1 MPYIGASNNSN
12 YSFRSLKE
20 KHSIKESSNA
30 KLNSDNKNNEDD
42 DNSDLEKEN
51 TSSISSSLSNSSL
64 ATPTKDY
71 RPLIPSVI
79 SQNDSMNMNNLQ
91 TFNIKTTSNN
101 NNNNTNI
108 SSQNKDMRTQSIDS
122 ITSSITDVDVQELFT
137 LPNESTHSYSYNP
150 LSPNSLA
157 VRLSILKRSLE
168 IIIGN
173 PTMMGTEPTIESP
186 LPQQPLQQQQ
196 QQLLRGP
203 NGGRRSYGQLRS
215 YVSSSS
221 MSNAAVRR
229 RFSVATEDPL
239 SHYQQRK
246 WTSPT
251 AALNAFVANPA
262 ISSNQPQIPQ
272 EGALKHRTNSLAILP
287 KLWNDYEFDYGNNA
301 PRAER
306 PIKSGKRRTQSNS
319 VSPHRTSD
327 GIKNNQMR
335 KISNHDVINNVIA
348 TSSSSTTTQSTPTR
362 SNSDAN
368 SMDDELRSEADDDYS
383 LMEEQRSNLISLLD
397 LLNETLENNTSE
409 KASDLHMLSLY
420 NINKLILDE
429 DRENT
434 QSPINST
441 SNTNLNNIS
450 DENKHTKKLKKI
462 LLDSL
467 AEPFFER
474 NVSIEESL
482 LEDEISLQRGL
493 DDFVAARNENGNT
506 TAMNT
511 AINSAKPQQ
520 DYGRILH
527 TFTSA
532 KNSAPQAIFTCTQ
545 QHPWQFK
552 AANDLACLIFGI
564 SKNVLKALTLLDLI
578 HTDSRNFV
586 IHKLLSTEDQELV
599 FTGEIIGIV
608 QPGAS
613 NNGLIWAS
621 FWAKRKNGLLVCVFE
636 KVPCD
641 YVDVMLDIKTFE
653 VESVMNKSNLL
664 RDSAAMSDNDEELN
678 EPLSPRIGD
687 KLITTPIIGK
697 HLPPQF
703 QLGNGSP
710 SSSADTSAFNTDSE
724 YENNETT
731 QIDNQDGLF
740 VNKSKNKKTVKFAN
754 RYQNMKFISNSL
766 AKLIDDVK
774 SGIVYDSADS
784 SLSMA
789 ERICNHINS
798 SRYFTL
804 NQSTSNIPC
813 AVSCSILENQLKLK
827 IHSLP
832 YQAGLFVI
840 DSHTLQL
847 ISFNKSISKNMFGH
861 HLFELIDKSITEI
874 IPSFKNIMDFI
885 GKAHPDL
892 VITSP
897 KNRGMVLTEHF
908 FRKMQAEMEGTPKS
922 FYSST
927 GIYGLHVDG
936 SRIKVDF
943 QLRVLNS
950 SYAFV
955 WITHSRD
962 VAFDDYIAN
971 PSQLKMLKE
980 NELAYMSSS
989 GSSVTSS
996 KKSSIKASVSELKD
1010 GLNKISLTDPQSET
1024 AESVSTD
1031 ADSKIPYRVQN
1042 MSTTSTASSFD
1053 EAGPHRTPIP
1063 SIPTEVEIKN
1073 RLSKL
1078 YPTDKSQ
1085 FVKDGNFKV
1094 DKTSIISQISA
1105 TPTPA
1110 SELDPIS
1117 SQLGETSSSSQ
1128 DKTVDNVVGSRSRGA
1143 SLVGEFPS
1151 TTFLRRPVKNIGA
1164 LKHSIKFSDFII
1176 LQKMGE
1182 GAYGKVNLCMH
1193 KMEKYIV
1200 VIKMIFKERILV
1212 DTWVRDRKL
1221 GTIPSEIQIMATLN
1235 KQPHANILALLDFFE
1250 DDDYYYIETPVHGET
1265 GCIDLF
1271 DLIELK
1277 TNMTEY
1283 EAKLIF
1289 KQVVSGIKHLHDQGI
1304 VHRDIKDENVIV
1316 DSKGFVKL
1324 IDFGSAAYV
1333 KSGPF
1338 DVFVGT
1344 IDYAAPEV
1352 LSGDPY
1358 EGKPQ
1363 DIWAIGI
1370 LLYTIVFKENPFYN
1384 IDEILEGDL
1393 KFNSDSNEISQDC
1406 IDLVVKI
1413 LNRKVRDRPNIED
1426 IFNDK
1431 WLVI

>member
-12 YSFRSLKE
+12 YSFKSLKE

-30 KLNSDNKNNEDD
+30 KLNSDN
-42 DNSDLEKEN
+42 DNDNDISDSEKEN
-51 TSSISSSLSNSSL
+51 TSSISSSLSNSSV
-64 ATPTKDY
+64 ATPTRDY

-79 SQNDSMNMNNLQ
+79 SQNDSINTNNLQ
-91 TFNIKTTSNN
+91 NYNIKTNN
-101 NNNNTNI
+101 P
-108 SSQNKDMRTQSIDS
+108 SQDKSMRTQSIDS

-173 PTMMGTEPTIESP
+173 PTMMGTEPAIESP
-186 LPQQPLQQQQ
+186 LPQQPLPQQS
-196 QQLLRGP
+196 QLLRGP

-215 YVSSSS
+215 YVSTGN

-287 KLWNDYEFDYGNNA
+287 KLWNDYEFDYGNKVQ
-301 PRAER
+301 REER

-327 GIKNNQMR
+327 GLKNNQMR
-335 KISNHDVINNVIA
+335 KISNHDVLNNVIA
-348 TSSSSTTTQSTPTR
+348 SSSTTTIQSVPTR
-362 SNSDAN
+362 SDSETNSLED
-368 SMDDELRSEADDDYS
+368 DDDYS

-409 KASDLHMLSLY
+409 KATDLHMLSLY

-434 QSPINST
+434 QSPLNST

-482 LEDEISLQRGL
+482 LEDEVTLQRGL
-493 DDFVAARNENGNT
+493 DDFVAARNENGSNT
-506 TAMNT
+506 TMNT

-532 KNSAPQAIFTCTQ
+532 KNSAPQAIFTCSQ

-608 QPGAS
+608 QPGAA

-641 YVDVMLDIKTFE
+641 YVDVMLDINTFE
-653 VESVMNKSNLL
+653 VESVMNKNNLL
-664 RDSAAMSDNDEELN
+664 RDSAAVSDNEEELN
-678 EPLSPRIGD
+678 EPLSPRIGG
-687 KLITTPIIGK
+687 KLMTTPIIGK

-703 QLGNGSP
+703 HLGTGSP
-710 SSSADTSAFNTDSE
+710 SSSASTSGFNTDSE
-724 YENNETT
+724 NETSDTT
-731 QIDNQDGLF
+731 QIDNNNGLF
-740 VNKSKNKKTVKFAN
+740 VNKAKNKKTVKFAN
-754 RYQNMKFISNSL
+754 RYQNMKLISNSL

-774 SGIVYDSADS
+774 NGTVYDSDDS

-813 AVSCSILENQLKLK
+813 AVSCSILESQLKLK

-861 HLFELIDKSITEI
+861 HLFELIDKSITDI

-892 VITSP
+892 NITSP

-927 GIYGLHVDG
+927 GIYGRHVDG
-936 SRIKVDF
+936 SKIKVDF

-980 NELAYMSSS
+980 NELSYMSSS
-989 GSSVTSS
+989 GSSVASS

-1010 GLNKISLTDPQSET
+1010 GISHITLEDRQSESVESVPSNIDTKISY
-1024 AESVSTD
+1024 
-1031 ADSKIPYRVQN
+1031 KVQN

-1053 EAGPHRTPIP
+1053 EAGPHGTTILP

-1073 RLSKL
+1073 RLSQL

-1105 TPTPA
+1105 TPTPV
-1110 SELDPIS
+1110 SGIDTNF
-1117 SQLGETSSSSQ
+1117 SQLEQTSSEQ
-1128 DKTVDNVVGSRSRGA
+1128 DKTVDNPVGALNRGA
-1143 SLVGEFPS
+1143 SLVGGFPS
-1151 TTFLRRPVKNIGA
+1151 TTFLRRPAKNIGA
-1164 LKHSIKFSDFII
+1164 FKHSIKFSDFII

-1193 KMEKYIV
+1193 KKEKYIV

-1289 KQVVSGIKHLHDQGI
+1289 KQVVSGLKHLHDQGI

-1393 KFNSDSNEISQDC
+1393 KFNSDSNDVSQEC
-1406 IDLVVKI
+1406 IDLVAKI

-1431 WLVI
+1431 WLII